1 MRFSASVLLLGIV
14 GLLQLVSRE
23 VEAQSPAPGPAP
35 SPGGGPLGHAATS
48 LCAELVRPYG
58 YICIEH
64 NATTDD
70 GFILGMQNMPACCT
84 GAPGKNSPVLLQHG
98 LTAGGDNWVN
108 NSPQESLAY
117 ILVEAC
123 FDVWIANS
131 RAIQWS
137 HGHEYL
143 TPEDDAY
150 WAWTYDELASY
161 DLKASTELV
170 YNARKQKMSYVG
182 HSLGTTMFFAGLTQG
197 IFNTTIREYVN
208 AGVMLAPIAYS
219 SNQSAIA
226 LRETIELY
234 STPATYI
241 AGAMESDSYAIFH
254 AICGLPLIN
263 PALCFSVLTQF
274 LGPSSYT
281 NQSRLGFYTQYLPQ
295 PTSTYNLEHL
305 GQGLNRGNFAKFDM
319 GADQNNKTYG
329 QPTAPNYDVTKFPA
343 DLPMLYVTG
352 GIDAI
357 ADPKDVAYLLSL
369 LPSSNR
375 TVFPLSNYGHT
386 DPIFGY
392 HAWVDLYPKLIEF
405 LSAYVN

>member
-1 MRFSASVLLLGIV
+1 MRSSASVLLLGFV

-58 YICIEH
+58 YKCIEY
-64 NATTDD
+64 NATTGD
-70 GFILGMQNMPACCT
+70 GFILGIQNMPARCT

-143 TPEDDAY
+143 TPEEDAY

-170 YNARKQKMSYVG
+170 FSVTRKNMSYVG
-182 HSLGTTMFFAGLTQG
+182 HSLGTTMLFAGLTEG
-197 IFNTTIREYVN
+197 IFNTTIRNYLN

-226 LRETIELY
+226 LRATLEEY
-234 STPATYI
+234 STNETYA
-241 AGAMESDSYAIFH
+241 AGAMEYDNYAETQL
-254 AICGLPLIN
+254 ICGLPLIN
-263 PALCFSVLTQF
+263 PILCFIGFTLSV
-274 LGPSSYT
+274 GPSSYT
-281 NQSRLGFYTQYLPQ
+281 NESRLGFYTQYFPQ
-295 PTSTYNLEHL
+295 PTSTYNFNHL
-305 GQGLNRGNFAKFDM
+305 AQGLNEGNFAKYDM
-319 GADQNNKTYG
+319 GAGNNMEAYG
-329 QPTAPNYDVTKFPA
+329 QPTAPNYDLTKFPA
-343 DLPMLYVTG
+343 DLPMQYWTG
-352 GIDAI
+352 DEDAI
-357 ADPKDVAYLLSL
+357 ANPKDSAYSLSL

-375 TVFPLSNYGHT
+375 TVFTLPTYGHT
-386 DPIFGY
+386 DFILGTNAY
-392 HAWVDLYPKLIEF
+392 VDIYPKLIQF
-405 LSAYVN
+405 LKAHVN

>member
-1 MRFSASVLLLGIV
+1 MTSSASVLLLGIV
-14 GLLQLVSRE
+14 GLLRLASRE
-23 VEAQSPAPGPAP
+23 VGAQSPAP
-35 SPGGGPLGHAATS
+35 GPLGHAATS
-48 LCAELVRPYG
+48 LCAELIEPNG
-58 YICIEH
+58 YECHEY
-64 NATTDD
+64 NATTGD
-70 GFILGMQNMPACCT
+70 GFILGIQNMPARCT

-108 NSPQESLAY
+108 NSPQESLAF

-143 TPEDDAY
+143 TPEEDAY

-170 YNARKQKMSYVG
+170 YNVRGKKMSYVG
-182 HSLGTTMFFAGLTQG
+182 HSLGTTIFFAGLTEG
-197 IFNTTIREYVN
+197 MFNTTIREYVN

-226 LRETIELY
+226 LRATVELY
-234 STPATYI
+234 STPETYTN
-241 AGAMESDSYAIFH
+241 GAMEYDNYDATQL
-254 AICGLPLIN
+254 ICGLPLIN
-263 PALCFSVLTQF
+263 PTACFIGFTLSV
-274 LGPSSYT
+274 GPTSYT
-281 NQSRLGFYTQYLPQ
+281 NQSRLGFYTQYSPQ
-295 PTSTYNLEHL
+295 PTSTFNYNHL
-305 GQGLNRGNFAKFDM
+305 SQGLNEGNFAFYDM
-319 GADQNNKTYG
+319 GADKNNKSYG
-329 QPTAPNYDVTKFPA
+329 QPTAPNYDLTKFPA

-357 ADPKDVAYLLSL
+357 ADPKDVAYSLSL

-375 TVFPLSNYGHT
+375 EVFPLSNYGHT

-392 HAWVDLYPKLIEF
+392 HAYVDLYPKLIQF
-405 LSAYVN
+405 LTAHVN

>member
-1 MRFSASVLLLGIV
+1 MKFSASVLLLGIM
-14 GLLQLVSRE
+14 GLLQVASRE
-23 VEAQSPAPGPAP
+23 VGAQSPAPGPAP
-35 SPGGGPLGHAATS
+35 SPGGGPLGHKATS
-48 LCAELVRPYG
+48 LCTELIEPNG
-58 YICIEH
+58 YECHEYS
-64 NATTDD
+64 ATTGD
-70 GFILGMQNMPACCT
+70 GFILGIQNMPARCT

-108 NSPQESLAY
+108 NSPKESLAY
-117 ILVEAC
+117 ILVDDC

-143 TPEDDAY
+143 TPADEAY

-182 HSLGTTMFFAGLTQG
+182 HSLGTTVFFAGLTQG
-197 IFNTTIREYVN
+197 KFNTTIREYVN

-219 SNQSAIA
+219 SHQSAPA
-226 LRETIELY
+226 LTATIELY
-234 STPATYI
+234 STPETYTK
-241 AGAMESDSYAIFH
+241 GAMEYDNYETTQL
-254 AICGLPLIN
+254 ICGLPLIN
-263 PALCFSVLTQF
+263 PTACFIGFTLSVGDT
-274 LGPSSYT
+274 SYT
-281 NQSRLGFYTQYLPQ
+281 NQSRLGFYTQYFPQ
-295 PTSTYNLEHL
+295 PTSTFNLNHL
-305 GQGLNRGNFAKFDM
+305 SQGLNRGNFAKYDM
-319 GADQNNKTYG
+319 GAVNNTKAYG
-329 QPTAPNYDVTKFPA
+329 QPTAPNYDVTTFPA

-375 TVFPLSNYGHT
+375 VVFPLSNYGHT

-392 HAWVDLYPKLIEF
+392 HAWVDVYPKLIEF
-405 LSAYVN
+405 LSACVN